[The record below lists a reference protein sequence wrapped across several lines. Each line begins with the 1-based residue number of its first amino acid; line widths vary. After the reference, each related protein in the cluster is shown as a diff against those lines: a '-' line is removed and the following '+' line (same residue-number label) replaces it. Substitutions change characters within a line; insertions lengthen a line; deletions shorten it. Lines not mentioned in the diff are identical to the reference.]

1 MLKRISENFNLKII
15 FKTGH
20 NFGRYLR
27 RTKSLKDVQERSQYV
42 YRFSCECGTLHIDE
56 TDRPLSIR
64 LKKRRG
70 NLKQVG
76 LGKSKLTHHAFEE
89 GHKIS
94 WTQAEIL
101 RLQPVPILWKYKET
115 ARMF

>member
-1 MLKRISENFNLKII
+1 MFKRISENVNLKTI
-15 FKTGH
+15 FKTRH
-20 NFGRYLR
+20 KLGRYLR
-27 RTKSLKDVQERSQYV
+27 RAKSLKDVQERSQNV
-42 YRFSCECGTLHIDE
+42 YKFSCECGTLHIDE

-76 LGKSKLTHHAFEE
+76 LGKSKLTHNAFEE

-101 RLQPVPILWKYKET
+101 RFHPVPILWKYKEIS
-115 ARMF
+115 RMF